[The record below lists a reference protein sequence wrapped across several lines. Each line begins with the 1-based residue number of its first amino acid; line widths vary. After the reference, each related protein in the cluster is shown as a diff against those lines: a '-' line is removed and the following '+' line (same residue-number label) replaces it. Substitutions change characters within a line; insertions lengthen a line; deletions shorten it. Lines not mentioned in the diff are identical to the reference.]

1 MKKQY
6 FNPDKR
12 SFDQIEKDV
21 PDGVNENQWSFL
33 LGIWC
38 SEAHQKLCRTN
49 AESGKKQ
56 MHPHTSGRKSHARL
70 KKEMEDKKKG
80 SITKIDLWDES
91 HKKRNGNYVNQN
103 VQTLMGKAF
112 DELENRR
119 KDKGTLSTSD
129 YDDVFENVIRKDLN
143 IRGYYDDTHWS
154 NGTDSHVQSEENKMI
169 RRDLELAISGFR
181 NIRAFL
187 EKKFPE
193 EELLSTILATGSG
206 STTVDTKDNENVSLQ
221 YDNVERSSYEKSP
234 SPYNEQIY
242 TRDYNI
248 AKVGC
253 SDHSV
258 PNDNIAFRESQVTRS
273 SDLNQELNNGSL
285 SLDKEMSDK
294 ETQSKQQQQS
304 KLQQNKQKT
313 VLLYST
319 RKRKLGQVVAVG
331 NLISRDT
338 THEIGGTVLGDG
350 YYAVAVHYLNNVED
364 ERLPRPHGD
373 LKTLEDAVGM
383 CVAWPRT
390 HLKRVKPTT
399 EKRT

>member
-1 MKKQY
+1 M
-6 FNPDKR
+6 
-12 SFDQIEKDV
+12 
-21 PDGVNENQWSFL
+21 
-33 LGIWC
+33 
-38 SEAHQKLCRTN
+38 
-49 AESGKKQ
+49 
-56 MHPHTSGRKSHARL
+56 
-70 KKEMEDKKKG
+70 
-80 SITKIDLWDES
+80 
-91 HKKRNGNYVNQN
+91 
-103 VQTLMGKAF
+103 
-112 DELENRR
+112 
-119 KDKGTLSTSD
+119 
-129 YDDVFENVIRKDLN
+129 
-143 IRGYYDDTHWS
+143 
-154 NGTDSHVQSEENKMI
+154 
-169 RRDLELAISGFR
+169 
-181 NIRAFL
+181 
-187 EKKFPE
+187 
-193 EELLSTILATGSG
+193 
-206 STTVDTKDNENVSLQ
+206 
-221 YDNVERSSYEKSP
+221 
-234 SPYNEQIY
+234 Y

-258 PNDNIAFRESQVTRS
+258 PTDNITFRESQVTRS

-285 SLDKEMSDK
+285 SPDKEMSDK

-319 RKRKLGQVVAVG
+319 RKRKQGQVVAVG